1 MKKSVFA
8 KTLLLGAASA
18 LLIGC
23 NSEKKAEE
31 TGDASNGEFPRSQ
44 TLYMGGWDWAAPS
57 SFNPLAGDPNFPID
71 ANAKLMYESLF
82 AYDQNTG
89 KLEPLLATKYEVTE
103 DGVIVDIDKRASWS
117 NGEKFS
123 VEDVVFTYE
132 LHKNLNTP
140 RHSDWNFLES
150 VVAVGDSQVVFS
162 YKKDNKNPLVVLDM
176 ISESSILPKAVFEK
190 INTDTQGKLTEILK
204 FKNDSLPVVT
214 GPYNLEMYSNQ
225 KIALKR
231 RDDYWGKVLYE
242 GKLPGPK
249 YIVHSLYNGNSH
261 FNSAMVK
268 GHLDI
273 SSIFMP
279 RVWDKAKDNIRA
291 WSLKEPYHQP
301 GSIPTLFM
309 GLSKAPFDDVK
320 FRRALAHLVNFGKIK
335 TLAMSNYTP
344 DVKAG
349 FIIPFGTEAQ
359 YFSQED
365 ADKHGYSYDI
375 EKAKSILT
383 EAGYKWNAEGK
394 LLDKSGAVLRSI
406 NLECPQGWTDWE
418 NTIKIVIEGLKAVGI
433 DAREKFVDYGVW
445 DTDVRQGTFDLV
457 MKTQTADLFPSTP
470 WKRFDQIMSSN
481 DIKPVG
487 ESMNQNFGR
496 YQNADVDALLKKIPT
511 LTNPDE
517 IKAAYR
523 ELNIKFMEEVPVL
536 TLMYR
541 PTSFYQ
547 FSTRHWT
554 NFPTEENPYA
564 SPQGLLIG
572 AGVKGLWG
580 IKPVSK

>member
-1 MKKSVFA
+1 MKKSIFT
-8 KTLLLGAASA
+8 KA
-18 LLIGC
+18 LLFTAAAAFLVGC
-23 NSEKKAEE
+23 KGEKKAEGTEE
-31 TGDASNGEFPRSQ
+31 TTGGEFPRSE

-57 SFNPLAGDPNFPID
+57 TFNPLASDPNFPID
-71 ANAKLMYESLF
+71 ANIKLMYESLL

-89 KLEPLLATKYEVTE
+89 KLEPMLATSYEVKDEGITVTL
-103 DGVIVDIDKRASWS
+103 DNRALWS
-117 NGEKFS
+117 NGEK
-123 VEDVVFTYE
+123 VTAEDVLYTFQ
-132 LHKNLNTP
+132 LHKDFNTP
-140 RHSDWNFLES
+140 RHSDWNFLEK
-150 VVAVGDSQVVFS
+150 VEAVGDSQVVFVF
-162 YKKDNKNPLVVLDM
+162 KKSNKNPLVVLDM
-176 ISESSILPKAVFEK
+176 ISESSILPKSVFSK
-190 INTDTQGKLTEILK
+190 LRADSKDQLTEMLK
-204 FKNDSLPVVT
+204 FKNDSDPVVS

-249 YIVHSLYNGNSH
+249 YIVHSLYNGNNH

-279 RVWDKAKDNIRA
+279 RIWDKTKDKIRA

-309 GLSKAPFDDVK
+309 GLTKEPFINVK

-335 TLAMSNYTP
+335 TLAVSNYTP
-344 DVKAG
+344 DVKPG
-349 FIIPFGTEAQ
+349 FILPVGTEAQ
-359 YFSQED
+359 YFSEED
-365 ADKHGYSYDI
+365 AAKYGYTYDI
-375 EKAKSILT
+375 EKAKSLLK
-383 EAGYKWNAEGK
+383 EAGYSWNAEGK
-394 LLDKSGAVLRSI
+394 LLDKSGVVMRSI
-406 NLECPQGWTDWE
+406 DLECPQGWTDWE

-445 DTDVRQGTFDLV
+445 DTDVKQGTFDLV

-470 WKRFDQIMSSN
+470 WKRFDQVMSSN
-481 DIKPVG
+481 DLRPVG
-487 ESMNQNFGR
+487 ETMYQNFGR
-496 YQNADVDALLKKIPT
+496 YKNPEVDALLKKLPT
-511 LTNPDE
+511 LTNQEE
-517 IKAAYR
+517 IVAAYR
-523 ELNIKFMEEVPVL
+523 ELNIKFMQEVPVL

-554 NFPTEENPYA
+554 NYPTEENPYA
-564 SPQGLLIG
+564 SPQGLMVG

-580 IKPVSK
+580 IKPVQ